1 MHGDDRGD
9 TPRLVALPR
18 IAALHAGRDAT
29 VELWVRLLAPRAPFA
44 PPAPFARGPHRT
56 AGALRAV
63 RLYARPSAGVS
74 VSLLQAHPHIGAPT
88 GELGWLLP
96 DVPPGGEADA
106 IFRLR
111 VDRGLAVQGAAAP
124 LLWLRAAG
132 VDASGE
138 PRTLA
143 APALL
148 LPVLGTDA
156 FERLEPDAAVV
167 RRLAGLSG
175 PVDAC
180 GQR

>member
-1 MHGDDRGD
+1 MDGDDRGD

-29 VELWVRLLAPRAPFA
+29 VELWVRLLAP
-44 PPAPFARGPHRT
+44 PAPFARGPHRA

-74 VSLLQAHPHIGAPT
+74 VSLLQPHPHIGAPT

-138 PRTLA
+138 PLTLA

-148 LPVLGTDA
+148 LPVLGSDA

-167 RRLAGLSG
+167 GRIAGLAG

>member
-1 MHGDDRGD
+1 MDGDDRGD

-29 VELWVRLLAPRAPFA
+29 VELWVRLLAP
-44 PPAPFARGPHRT
+44 PAPFARGPHRA

-74 VSLLQAHPHIGAPT
+74 VSLLQPHPHIGAPT

-138 PRTLA
+138 PHTLA

-148 LPVLGTDA
+148 LPVLGSEA
-156 FERLEPDAAVV
+156 FEGLEPDAAVV
-167 RRLAGLSG
+167 RRLAGLAG
-175 PVDAC
+175 PFDAC

>member
-1 MHGDDRGD
+1 MDVDDRGE

-18 IAALHAGRDAT
+18 TAALHAGRDAT
-29 VELWVRLLAPRAPFA
+29 VELWVRLLV
-44 PPAPFARGPHRT
+44 PPAPFVRGRPRAT
-56 AGALRAV
+56 AGLRAV

-106 IFRLR
+106 LLRLR
-111 VDRGLAVQGAAAP
+111 VDRGLAVQGSAAP

-132 VDASGE
+132 VDASGA

-148 LPVLGTDA
+148 LPVLGSDA
-156 FERLEPDAAVV
+156 FERLEPDAAVA
-167 RRLAGLSG
+167 RRIAGLAG
-175 PVDAC
+175 PVDTC

>member
-1 MHGDDRGD
+1 MDVDDRGAA
-9 TPRLVALPR
+9 PRLVALPR

-29 VELWVRLLAPRAPFA
+29 VELWVRLIA
-44 PPAPFARGPHRT
+44 PPAPYPRLPRRAPDS
-56 AGALRAV
+56 LRAM
-63 RLYARPSAGVS
+63 RLYVRPSAGVS
-74 VSLLQAHPHIGAPT
+74 VSLLNAHPHVGAPT

-96 DVPPGGEADA
+96 DVPPGGETDA
-106 IFRLR
+106 VLRLR
-111 VDRGLAVQGAAAP
+111 VDRGLAVLGRAAP

-138 PRTLA
+138 PRTLC

-156 FERLEPDAAVV
+156 FERLEPDGAVV
-167 RRLAGLSG
+167 RRIAGLAG